1 MAQARKDG
9 NREPVAGSRKA
20 TRPLH
25 YSLDV
30 WKDAMRLAREIY
42 RVSAAFPDAERF
54 GLTTQIRRAAVG
66 VASNIAEGAGRGS
79 RIDYARHLRIARGS
93 LMELDTQLWIARD
106 LAFVH
111 DIESIQALA
120 QRVVAMLNVL
130 ITIIV
135 GPIV

>member
-1 MAQARKDG
+1 
-9 NREPVAGSRKA
+9 
-20 TRPLH
+20 
-25 YSLDV
+25 
-30 WKDAMRLAREIY
+30 MRLAREIY

-120 QRVVAMLNVL
+120 QRVAAMLNAL
-130 ITIIV
+130 ITKKV
-135 GPIV
+135 GPKE